1 MTACRTHELAA
12 LLLLL
17 PGAAGSLGAQQHAIP
32 LPLGPG
38 AAIVQTLGFAGGDR
52 ESVHRVLDA
61 DAEGLVYE
69 WDLVEVQANGDTARQ
84 QFRYREGSADVV
96 DARRLWAFHGTE
108 QHEGAAQPETHPG
121 YTMHALSRALYRRLA
136 AGQADSFQV
145 MTVEASGAQLAL
157 GDFGRARETPV
168 RWRGTI
174 APANPGTVPFP
185 LLVNGRRV
193 QVPAL
198 RLRGDL
204 TTRHGRWTPEV
215 WILADSVYPL
225 LLKWVGAF
233 SQPENV
239 LQTTRVDLPAAGL
252 AGHGSVLD
260 AALERELD
268 SACRAELPGIYFAF
282 NSAAL
287 DPASDRAIASI
298 AAILAR
304 HPDWNATLEGHTDSI
319 GTGAANQALSER
331 RVEAVRARL
340 IEQHKASA
348 ARLRVV
354 GHGATRPR
362 ESNGTIEG
370 RARNRRVELVRD
382 CAAGKGS

>member
-1 MTACRTHELAA
+1 
-12 LLLLL
+12 
-17 PGAAGSLGAQQHAIP
+17 
-32 LPLGPG
+32 
-38 AAIVQTLGFAGGDR
+38 
-52 ESVHRVLDA
+52 
-61 DAEGLVYE
+61 
-69 WDLVEVQANGDTARQ
+69 
-84 QFRYREGSADVV
+84 
-96 DARRLWAFHGTE
+96 
-108 QHEGAAQPETHPG
+108 
-121 YTMHALSRALYRRLA
+121 
-136 AGQADSFQV
+136 
-145 MTVEASGAQLAL
+145 
-157 GDFGRARETPV
+157 
-168 RWRGTI
+168 
-174 APANPGTVPFP
+174 
-185 LLVNGRRV
+185 
-193 QVPAL
+193 
-198 RLRGDL
+198 
-204 TTRHGRWTPEV
+204 
-215 WILADSVYPL
+215 
-225 LLKWVGAF
+225 
-233 SQPENV
+233 
-239 LQTTRVDLPAAGL
+239 
-252 AGHGSVLD
+252 VLD

-268 SACRAELPGIYFAF
+268 SACRADLPGIYFAF